1 MIEQR
6 DGDIFLRQFSQRR
19 ISGTPYP
26 WAIGVE
32 SRSTSPGSLNLSG
45 NFVATC
51 TRPLNQRGENL
62 RVLSKTGIIR
72 EVEKKNSKLL
82 WPACRHVR

>member
-1 MIEQR
+1 MVEQR
-6 DGDIFLRQFSQRR
+6 DGDIFPRQFSQRR
-19 ISGTPYP
+19 ISGTSYP

-32 SRSTSPGSLNLSG
+32 SRSTSPGSLILSG
-45 NFVATC
+45 NFVAT
-51 TRPLNQRGENL
+51 LNQRGENL

-82 WPACRHVR
+82 WPAYRHVR